1 MTASEERTVFKS
13 IAARSKIAAILVQQ
27 GDEH

>member
-1 MTASEERTVFKS
+1 MTASEKRTVFGS
-13 IAARSKIAAILVQQ
+13 QARSKIAAILVLQ